1 MVFNQG
7 FIILR
12 KKKATVGT
20 AVLTANKLSSIP
32 LTNGG
37 FGYTSTGAITVA
49 APAAVTFNS
58 ITDVD
63 DTTEEI
69 TLTGHPF
76 ATGDKVTYADGA
88 GTEIGGLTDGDDY
101 FVIKV
106 DANTIQLAATLE
118 DALAGNEI
126 DITDGIGV
134 AHTLTG
140 ETAVVV
146 LTFGDLGAITAITIT
161 NPGSGYASAPS
172 VTVADPPT
180 GAGATKL
187 VLSGGD
193 RVSVGSSGTFVG
205 TFKTEGSLDGST
217 WYDLDTSLSTVTFK
231 QYANPLPYIRVNMTA
246 YSSGDLI
253 VKAHY

>member
-1 MVFNQG
+1 MVYDKG
-7 FIILR
+7 FIALR

-20 AVLTANKLSSIP
+20 AVLTANKLTSVP
-32 LTNGG
+32 LTDGG
-37 FGYTSTGAITVA
+37 FGYTSTGAITIA
-49 APAAVTFNS
+49 APAAVTFNGA
-58 ITDVD
+58 TGVD

-76 ATGDKVTYADGA
+76 ATGDKVTYADGG

-118 DALAGNEI
+118 DAIAGDEI
-126 DITDGIGV
+126 DLTDGVGA

-140 ETAVVV
+140 ETATVA
-146 LTFGDLGAITAITIT
+146 LTLGDLGAITAITVT

-187 VLSGGD
+187 ILSGGE
-193 RVSVGSSGTFVG
+193 RVSVGSSGTFSA
-205 TFKTEGSLDGST
+205 TFKTEGSLDGTT
-217 WYDLDTSLSTVTFK
+217 WYDLDTTLSTALFK

-246 YSSGDLI
+246 YTSGDLI

>member
-1 MVFNQG
+1 MVFDKG
-7 FIILR
+7 FIALR

-20 AVLTANKLSSIP
+20 AVLTANKLTSIP
-32 LTNGG
+32 IIDGG

-49 APAAVTFNS
+49 APAAVTFDGA
-58 ITDVD
+58 TAVD

-69 TLTGHPF
+69 TLTAHPF
-76 ATGDKVTYADGA
+76 ATGDRVTYSDGI

-118 DALAGNEI
+118 DAIAGDEI
-126 DITDGIGV
+126 DLTDGVG
-134 AHTLTG
+134 ASHTLTG
-140 ETAVVV
+140 ETATVA
-146 LTFGDLGAITAITIT
+146 LTLGDLGAITAIAVT
-161 NPGSGYASAPS
+161 NPGSGYGSAPS

-187 VLSGGD
+187 VLSGGN
-193 RVSVGSSGTFVG
+193 RVSIGSSGTFAA
-205 TFKTEGSLDGST
+205 TFKTEGSLDGVT
-217 WYDLDTSLSTVTFK
+217 FYDLDTSLSTVIFK
-231 QYANPLPYIRVNMTA
+231 QYTAPLPYIRVNMTA
-246 YSSGDLI
+246 YTSGDLI